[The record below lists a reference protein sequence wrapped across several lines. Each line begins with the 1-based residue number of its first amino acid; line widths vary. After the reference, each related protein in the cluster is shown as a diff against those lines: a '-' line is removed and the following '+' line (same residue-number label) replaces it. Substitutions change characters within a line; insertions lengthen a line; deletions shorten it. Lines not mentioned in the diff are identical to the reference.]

1 MGRKPCCAKEGLNK
15 GAWTEREDCILRN
28 YINLHGDGKWRDL
41 PQRAGLKRCGKSCRL
56 RWLNYLRPDIKRGNV
71 SADEEELIIRL
82 HNLLGNR
89 WSLIA
94 GRLPGRTDN
103 EIKNYW
109 NTKLSKRA
117 LQPQQTDH
125 QDHFKIKLKAE
136 KGGLKD
142 RAAGEEDTTEPLKQV
157 IRTKAVRCTKAVVSV
172 LLQLESLVPAKS
184 DIREAEESPF
194 SLAVGDQDN
203 DQCIDFLKDLDIDEL
218 VLTPDVNVG
227 SSCRE
232 IGKKAVK
239 CIKAAPAA
247 LELENLLVPSNSD
260 MSKADDQSP
269 SLYSS
274 TVGYH
279 DKDECMNFLMD
290 LDINELLVPGLNMG
304 TCRVIGTE
312 AVRCIEG
319 IVPAELQLESL
330 LPSKSE
336 MSMKGQ
342 SPSSLEVEDHNIDKC
357 IDFLKDLDIE
367 KVFIPDVNVGSSCG
381 DIQTKVPRCTE
392 AVVPATLELQNLFP
406 SKSDM
411 IDVNERQYAC
421 PPIQTKLAIEARCTK
436 GIVPTGLQLENLL
449 LQYSSGVLL
458 VVIPSIRH
466 RFLGTVFLSFHLL
479 LAISSLFRLSMFAG
493 AEGASL
499 RTHQCIFACGWWRT
513 WLAIF
518 WFRQGADRVAAFC
531 ASSVAEWCHRGV
543 AGEEPSPEGNRGAK
557 VWRGFVWK
565 PAGWRLEGFP
575 MRCIH
580 GFVVV
585 TVNGR
590 RWFLT

>member
-125 QDHFKIKLKAE
+125 QDQFKIKLKAE

-142 RAAGEEDTTEPLKQV
+142 CAAGEEDTTEPLKQV
-157 IRTKAVRCTKAVVSV
+157 IRTKAVRCTKPVVSV
-172 LLQLESLVPAKS
+172 VLQLESSVPAKS

-203 DQCIDFLKDLDIDEL
+203 DKCIDFLKDLDIDEL

-227 SSCRE
+227 SSYRE

-239 CIKAAPAA
+239 CIKAVPAA
-247 LELENLLVPSNSD
+247 LGLENLLVPSNSD
-260 MSKADDQSP
+260 MSKANGQSP

-274 TVGYH
+274 TVGCQ

-290 LDINELLVPGLNMG
+290 LDINELLVPDLNMG
-304 TCRVIGTE
+304 TCRYIGTE
-312 AVRCIEG
+312 AVRCNEG
-319 IVPAELQLESL
+319 IFPAELQLESL

-342 SPSSLEVEDHNIDKC
+342 SLSSLEVEDHNIDKC

-367 KVFIPDVNVGSSCG
+367 KVFIPNVNAGSSCG

-392 AVVPATLELQNLFP
+392 AVVPATLERQNLFP

-411 IDVNERQYAC
+411 IGRTEQSPFHLAVGDWEKDGCIDFLTDFDVNE
-421 PPIQTKLAIEARCTK
+421 
-436 GIVPTGLQLENLL
+436 
-449 LQYSSGVLL
+449 
-458 VVIPSIRH
+458 
-466 RFLGTVFLSFHLL
+466 F
-479 LAISSLFRLSMFAG
+479 
-493 AEGASL
+493 
-499 RTHQCIFACGWWRT
+499 
-513 WLAIF
+513 
-518 WFRQGADRVAAFC
+518 
-531 ASSVAEWCHRGV
+531 
-543 AGEEPSPEGNRGAK
+543 
-557 VWRGFVWK
+557 FV
-565 PAGWRLEGFP
+565 
-575 MRCIH
+575 
-580 GFVVV
+580 
-585 TVNGR
+585 
-590 RWFLT
+590 